1 MKVTPLA
8 LALLAL
14 GAIVHQTEG
23 LMIKKYN
30 SKHGEGG
37 MVFIAMVSFFSML
50 FFVITDR
57 GGFDFSSELL
67 PYGII
72 SGVIFAATS
81 YLTCVALGCGS
92 FVLTNLF
99 LSYSLLIPTF
109 YGLFILDESATVLIY
124 VGLAMMAVSIFLTQ
138 KKDGTN
144 QEKCGERTSL
154 LWIASVAFSVV
165 GSGLFGVM
173 QKLQQVKFNQSYD
186 SEFMIITLGVS
197 SMLLLVM
204 GMIKDKRVAFSAL
217 RRGGA
222 YALIAGASNG
232 ATNLLNLTVNAMLP
246 ISIAAPSRSGVTIVT
261 SFLIS
266 LIIFK
271 EKLSARQIL
280 GVIIGMAALVAL
292 NLKI

>member
-37 MVFIAMVSFFSML
+37 MVFIAMASFFSML

-138 KKDGTN
+138 KKDGGK

-197 SMLLLVM
+197 SVLLLVM

>member
-57 GGFDFSSELL
+57 GGFDFYSELL

-124 VGLAMMAVSIFLTQ
+124 IGLAMMAVSIFLTQ
-138 KKDGTN
+138 KKDGGN

-197 SMLLLVM
+197 SVLLLVM